1 MRILVVEDDNMIGK
15 AIADSLIADNYAV
28 DLFTNGTDAQ
38 YAPIDV
44 DYDCILLDLGLPG
57 IDGVSL
63 LIQWRAK
70 KLKTPIII
78 LTARDALDDRV
89 NGLDRGAD
97 DYLVKPFDM
106 SELKARIRAVT
117 RRLGTNT
124 QSVLT
129 NGALSL
135 NVLEHE
141 VKIVDDEGERVVDL
155 TAREF
160 SLLEALIIRPGAVL
174 SRETL
179 EQKIYSFDEEV
190 ESNAVEYI
198 IHTLRKKIGAKYI
211 KNVRGVGWKVAKEV

>member
-1 MRILVVEDDNMIGK
+1 MRILVVEDDPMIGSAVCDALSK
-15 AIADSLIADNYAV
+15 DNYAV
-28 DLFTNGTDAQ
+28 DLLTNGTDAQ
-38 YAPIDV
+38 YAPLDV

-57 IDGVSL
+57 IDGVTL
-63 LIQWRAK
+63 LMRWRESR
-70 KLKTPIII
+70 LKTPVII
-78 LTARDALDDRV
+78 LTARDAIDDRV

-97 DYLVKPFDM
+97 DYLVKPFEL

-117 RRLGTNT
+117 RRLGTNV

-129 NGALSL
+129 NGPLSL

-141 VKIVDDEGERVVDL
+141 VSITEDGKTRVVDL

-160 SLLEALIIRPGAVL
+160 SLLEALILRPGAVL
-174 SRETL
+174 SREAL

-198 IHTLRKKIGAKYI
+198 IHTLRKKIGASYI
-211 KNVRGVGWKVAKEV
+211 KNVRGVGWKVAKES

>member
-1 MRILVVEDDNMIGK
+1 MRILVVEDDPMIGSAVCDALSK
-15 AIADSLIADNYAV
+15 DNYAV
-28 DLFTNGTDAQ
+28 DLLTNGTDAQ
-38 YAPIDV
+38 YAPLDV

-57 IDGVSL
+57 IDGVTL
-63 LIQWRAK
+63 LMRWRESR
-70 KLKTPIII
+70 LKTPVII
-78 LTARDALDDRV
+78 LTARDAIDDRV

-97 DYLVKPFDM
+97 DYLVKPFEL

-117 RRLGTNT
+117 RRLGTNV

-129 NGALSL
+129 NGPLSL

-141 VKIVDDEGERVVDL
+141 VSITEDGKTRVVDL

-174 SRETL
+174 SREAL

-198 IHTLRKKIGAKYI
+198 IHTLRKKIGASYI
-211 KNVRGVGWKVAKEV
+211 KNVRGVGWKVAKES

>member
-1 MRILVVEDDNMIGK
+1 MRILVVEDDPMIGSAVCDALSK
-15 AIADSLIADNYAV
+15 DNYAV
-28 DLFTNGTDAQ
+28 DLLTNGTDAQ
-38 YAPIDV
+38 YAPLNV

-57 IDGVSL
+57 IDGVTL
-63 LIQWRAK
+63 LMRWRESR
-70 KLKTPIII
+70 LKTPVII
-78 LTARDALDDRV
+78 LTARDAIDDRV

-97 DYLVKPFDM
+97 DYLVKPFEL

-117 RRLGTNT
+117 RRLGTNV

-129 NGALSL
+129 NGPLSL

-141 VKIVDDEGERVVDL
+141 VSITEDGKTRVVDL

-174 SRETL
+174 SREAL

-198 IHTLRKKIGAKYI
+198 IHTLRKKIGASYI
-211 KNVRGVGWKVAKEV
+211 KNVRGVGWKVAKES